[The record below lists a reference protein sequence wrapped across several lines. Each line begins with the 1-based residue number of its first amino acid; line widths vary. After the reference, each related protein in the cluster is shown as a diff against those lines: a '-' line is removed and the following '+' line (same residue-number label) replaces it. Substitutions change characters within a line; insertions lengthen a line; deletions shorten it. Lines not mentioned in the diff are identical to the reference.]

1 MRALQRGTLGGTSG
15 GIVPLTDAEVK
26 NAKLGPVPCDLAEGG
41 GLYVA
46 ASRAK
51 SLCRKYRFDPK
62 EKLLTFGRYPEV
74 SLSEARERRDV
85 GQPHPRVPCIQRP
98 S

>member
-1 MRALQRGTLGGTSG
+1 
-15 GIVPLTDAEVK
+15 VPLTDAEVK
-26 NAKLGPVPCDLAEGG
+26 NAKLESVPRDLADGG

-51 SLCRKYRFDPK
+51 ALRRKYRFDPK
-62 EKLLTFGRYPEV
+62 EKLLTVGRYPEI
-74 SLSEARERRDV
+74 SLSEARDRRDV
-85 GQPHPRVPCIQRP
+85 GQPHPRAPCIQRP